1 MSYRWIPI
9 ITTLAVML
17 IGHILSRVSISRYKQ
32 RYIETDQY
40 RDKFIDLANY
50 YTENCR
56 VNYGM
61 YAECIQDA
69 NAIQAELGVDG
80 IIAFFSDPIKKMQGH
95 DFQLLVNTLPDMK
108 LFE

>member
-9 ITTLAVML
+9 IATLAVML

-80 IIAFFSDPIKKMQGH
+80 IIAFFLT
-95 DFQLLVNTLPDMK
+95 QLRKCRDTTFSFL
-108 LFE
+108 